1 MRNPSAD
8 GRFRMI
14 YEANYESIRSYCLR
28 RVPVDDVNDVM
39 ADVFLAMWRRI
50 DDVPMGD
57 AARLWLFGVARN
69 CAANSQRTTR
79 RSRRLRVKL
88 ASIRVD
94 PAMSPE
100 TVVVRNE
107 SAEDALLALE
117 TLKPLD
123 QEMVQL
129 RIWEELSS
137 AEIGQVVGLNA
148 TAVDMR
154 LSRARKRLNRLLSD
168 DRNQFT
174 NDRPH
179 RMEGGESQ

>member
-14 YEANYESIRSYCLR
+14 YEASYEPIRSYCLR

-39 ADVFLAMWRRI
+39 ADVFLATWRRI
-50 DDVPMGD
+50 DDVPLGD
-57 AARLWLFGVARN
+57 ASRLWLYGVARN
-69 CAANSQRTTR
+69 CIANSQRTTR
-79 RSRRLRVKL
+79 RSRRLRAKL
-88 ASIRVD
+88 ATGPVELAS
-94 PAMSPE
+94 SPE
-100 TVVVRNE
+100 TVAVRNE
-107 SAEDALLALE
+107 STEEALLALE

-137 AEIGQVVGLNA
+137 AEIGEIVGLKP

-154 LSRARKRLNRLLSD
+154 LSRARKRLNRILSD
-168 DRNQFT
+168 GQRQFT
-174 NDRPH
+174 SVRPH
-179 RMEGGESQ
+179 RMEGGES